1 MQIPE
6 AIIETKGGIALAIMT
21 TKIKS
26 IEMEVTATI
35 VTVVTH
41 LIIVLT
47 IVNMTTAPTIET
59 IEITS
64 LTSSDEAKE
73 TNCSIICAKKR
84 KLL

>member
-47 IVNMTTAPTIET
+47 IVNMTTAPIIET

-64 LTSSDEAKE
+64 LTSSDEAEE
-73 TNCSIICAKKR
+73 TNCSIICAKKW
-84 KLL
+84 KSL